1 MTRFLNRLLLAV
13 WLGLLA
19 GPAQAAGI
27 VLRDDAG
34 TEHRFDAPP
43 RRIVSLLPSLTE
55 SVCALGAC
63 ARLVGVDRY
72 SNWPASVA
80 ALPHLGGLEDAQI
93 ERIVA
98 LKPDVVLAAKSA
110 RVTERLAT
118 LGLRVVLIESQTY
131 ADVRR
136 SLATLAQLLGTPEEG
151 GRVWA
156 GIEATLN
163 QAAAR
168 VPAALRGQ
176 RVYFEVAS
184 DPYAAGASSF
194 IGETL
199 ARLGLGNVVPPELGP
214 FPRLNPE
221 YVVRHQPDIV
231 VAAQRVVKEMPARPG
246 WQALRALQARPARA
260 CGFDPARYELLI
272 RPGPRLG
279 EGATA
284 LADCLA
290 GLGAAR

>member
-1 MTRFLNRLLLAV
+1 MARLLNLLLLAV
-13 WLGLLA
+13 SLGLLA

-80 ALPHLGGLEDAQI
+80 ALPHLGGLEDAQV

-110 RVTERLAT
+110 RVTERLTT

-131 ADVRR
+131 SDVRR
-136 SLATLAQLLGTPEEG
+136 SLATLAQLLGTPGEG
-151 GRVWA
+151 DRVWA
-156 GIEATLN
+156 GIEATLDR
-163 QAAAR
+163 AAAR

-231 VAAQRVVKEMPARPG
+231 VAAQRAVKEMPARPG
-246 WQALRALQARPARA
+246 WRALRALQARPARA

-290 GLGAAR
+290 GLGAGK